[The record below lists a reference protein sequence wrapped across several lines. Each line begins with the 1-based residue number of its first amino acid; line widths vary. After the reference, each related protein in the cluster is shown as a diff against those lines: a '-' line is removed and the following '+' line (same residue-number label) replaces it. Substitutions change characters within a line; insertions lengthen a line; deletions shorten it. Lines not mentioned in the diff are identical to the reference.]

1 LNYNKAKQHGGTY
14 KATPKLNFMHP
25 QMLKVL
31 RMIFFSY
38 LGGDPLGSLD
48 LVRSL
53 FFADS
58 TLIKSL
64 GIHRQAKK
72 Y

>member
-1 LNYNKAKQHGGTY
+1 
-14 KATPKLNFMHP
+14 MHP

-38 LGGDPLGSLD
+38 LCGDTLGSLD
-48 LVRSL
+48 LVRILS
-53 FFADS
+53 FADS
-58 TLIKSL
+58 TFIKSL
-64 GIHRQAKK
+64 EIHSQAKK